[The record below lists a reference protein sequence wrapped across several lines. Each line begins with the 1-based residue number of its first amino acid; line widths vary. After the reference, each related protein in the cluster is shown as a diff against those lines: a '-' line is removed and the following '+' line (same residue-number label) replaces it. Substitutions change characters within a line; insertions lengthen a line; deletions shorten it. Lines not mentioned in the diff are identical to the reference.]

1 MEHSINTETMSMG
14 LGRRVAGR
22 MPLQADLEAG
32 LLPPSVPLLDA
43 DILDDDYEPD
53 GVNDFMRGLAQD
65 DYFDE
70 F

>member
-1 MEHSINTETMSMG
+1 
-14 LGRRVAGR
+14 

-32 LLPPSVPLLDA
+32 LLPPSVPIPDA

-53 GVNDFMRGLAQD
+53 GVNDFMRGLAHD